1 MKKLVFA
8 AIAAMV
14 LVSVSSAFAG
24 VSFSANGMVEPTDTV
39 APKDTVNAPA
49 SLMDVEPTDTVAPKD
64 TTAAPTPAPA
74 SLMEDTTTVPSAPA
88 DTTVSK

>member
-8 AIAAMV
+8 AVAAMV

-24 VSFSANGMVEPTDTV
+24 VSTSGNGLAEPTDTV
-39 APKDTVNAPA
+39 APKDTASAPA
-49 SLMDVEPTDTVAPKD
+49 SLMADTVAPKD
-64 TTAAPTPAPA
+64 TVQAPA